1 MPEAG
6 SGHQAAPRPPGP
18 DFILGPWKTASGGS
32 PGVNCDL
39 QRDWSPSKAETAL
52 RGGRRKAGDPEVR
65 SEFLQGAKQPT
76 PMACRKV
83 VAVARERGGRGA
95 PGKKAAS
102 VQSFSS

>member
-1 MPEAG
+1 M
-6 SGHQAAPRPPGP
+6 
-18 DFILGPWKTASGGS
+18 
-32 PGVNCDL
+32 NCDL

-95 PGKKAAS
+95 PREEGS
-102 VQSFSS
+102 QCSEFLFMNNTS